1 MTRAELTAAIEHEL
15 TSLTRVAEMVVE
27 LLAAA
32 GQDPRPWHAA
42 AGAKYVADLF
52 MGLENLCGR
61 RYAFLE
67 LPRPR
72 GPDSHRRILEEFLAA
87 ASVGDSLSPEFADR
101 LRKYLRFRHRFTHG
115 YGYEVAW
122 ELVEE
127 PLRLLPE
134 TVRVLDQCWRA
145 WLSARPDDGKP

>member
-1 MTRAELTAAIEHEL
+1 MTKAELTVAIEQEL
-15 TSLTRVAEMVVE
+15 TSLTRVSEVVAQ
-27 LLAAA
+27 LLEAA
-32 GQDPRPWHAA
+32 GQDLRPWHAA

-61 RYAFLE
+61 RYAALGRE
-67 LPRPR
+67 RPK
-72 GPDSHRRILEEFLAA
+72 GPDSHRRVLEEFLATDDLG
-87 ASVGDSLSPEFADR
+87 ASLTPELTDR
-101 LRKYLRFRHRFTHG
+101 LRKYLRFRHRFTRG

-134 TVRVLDQCWRA
+134 TVQVLGQHWRD
-145 WLSARPDDGKP
+145 WLQALPDSDVR

>member
-15 TSLTRVAEMVVE
+15 TSLTRVAEMVVQ
-27 LLAAA
+27 LLDAA

-61 RYAFLE
+61 RYAALG
-67 LPRPR
+67 LQRPK
-72 GPDSHRRILEEFLAA
+72 GPDSHSRILEEFLAA
-87 ASVGDSLSPEFADR
+87 ASPGGSLSPELADR

-134 TVRVLDQCWRA
+134 TVQVLGQLWRT
-145 WLSARPDDGKP
+145 WLSALPDGGVR